1 MRKVLSC
8 HQCCVMD
15 AIFFTD
21 PETLLHSKKKT
32 KNQKKKKKQNET
44 GTSLFGKRKFNF
56 GGSIKITPES
66 LTQDVFLFQNKINR
80 THLNVHNGVIVISKK
95 YSRNRCW
102 TLLPARTW
110 ANQRLRYLKKARAR
124 LIGFKWRDD
133 YSLQYPKYAVSST
146 SIAWAWPS

>member
-1 MRKVLSC
+1 MLSC
-8 HQCCVMD
+8 HQCCVID

-21 PETLLHSKKKT
+21 PETVLHSKKKT
-32 KNQKKKKKQNET
+32 KNKKQKKIQTKKAKNKKQNET

-80 THLNVHNGVIVISKK
+80 THLYVHNGVMVISKK

-102 TLLPARTW
+102 TLLPE
-110 ANQRLRYLKKARAR
+110 N
-124 LIGFKWRDD
+124 
-133 YSLQYPKYAVSST
+133 VS
-146 SIAWAWPS
+146 

>member
-1 MRKVLSC
+1 
-8 HQCCVMD
+8 MD

-21 PETLLHSKKKT
+21 PETVLRSKKITKNKKPKKIKT
-32 KNQKKKKKQNET
+32 KKAKNKKQNET

-66 LTQDVFLFQNKINR
+66 LTQDVFIFQNKINR

-102 TLLPARTW
+102 THLARE
-110 ANQRLRYLKKARAR
+110 RE
-124 LIGFKWRDD
+124 LIKG
-133 YSLQYPKYAVSST
+133 YVT
-146 SIAWAWPS
+146 